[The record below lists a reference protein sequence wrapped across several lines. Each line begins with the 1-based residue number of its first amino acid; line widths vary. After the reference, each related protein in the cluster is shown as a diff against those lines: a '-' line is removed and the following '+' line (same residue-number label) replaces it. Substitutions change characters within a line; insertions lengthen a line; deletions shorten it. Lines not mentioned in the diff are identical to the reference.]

1 MTDIGLLISMLDEGT
16 AWNILQGNLHGY
28 KGAIFENLVS
38 DMLCKM
44 GRKLYYFQKEGGLE
58 LDFLLQHKDE
68 CLPLECKARTGN
80 AKSLQTVLK
89 HPEHYH
95 ISHAIKSGDYNVGR
109 NGPLLTIPHYLIFLL
124 NRI

>member
-1 MTDIGLLISMLDEGT
+1 MGLFDGYLICTDCDGTLTSEEKQISDK
-16 AWNILQGNLHGY
+16 NIE
-28 KGAIFENLVS
+28 AIN
-38 DMLCKM
+38 
-44 GRKLYYFQKEGGLE
+44 YFQKEGGLE

-68 CLPLECKARTGN
+68 CLPLECKARNGN

-89 HPEHYH
+89 HPERYH